1 MSLSING
8 MTTSNVYIKKDEV
21 NIDKNVA
28 FPKADNEI
36 TEDSIIDIGKNKFST
51 IFGATTESK
60 YGYAAQLDSVSR
72 DYAAAM
78 SDHDYATAAGID
90 VISAMDEKYQSIKAE
105 IEEKY
110 SGEEKDARLS
120 ELENNYN
127 FILDSNVISST
138 DLAII
143 KLS

>member
-8 MTTSNVYIKKDEV
+8 MTTSNVYIKKDKV

-28 FPKADNEI
+28 FPKGGNEI
-36 TEDSIIDIGKNKFST
+36 TEDSIVDIGKNRFST

-78 SDHDYATAAGID
+78 SNHDYQQQQVLMLFLRWMKNT
-90 VISAMDEKYQSIKAE
+90 SQSK
-105 IEEKY
+105 
-110 SGEEKDARLS
+110 
-120 ELENNYN
+120 
-127 FILDSNVISST
+127 
-138 DLAII
+138 
-143 KLS
+143 